1 MAIPRRE
8 LRGHKCL
15 RSGTPINSYDFPQAM
30 HPTSQHPIG
39 GSQQPH
45 TAPRTNNQTDR
56 HTRKPNPGTPA
67 TGHTAPTPRPPCDDH
82 PTQEHATIS
91 RAPGGTTAAS
101 ATQRAHHAHIP
112 SNASPNSVTTRP
124 SLHES
129 HHYHHTDAL
138 PSPEDLNASKLNP
151 TGLSGAL
158 TIYADL
164 IFLCTERVPGQPGL
178 ARSPAPRDRDP
189 TSYTQRHRNADT
201 PATYPAHHPQAN
213 LPNPRTSQT
222 NLSPLLQT
230 PRPSTPFNPTSTQPT
245 LIDPYPI
252 TETPLSEPSTFILSS
267 HTPRSL

>member
-8 LRGHKCL
+8 LRDHKCL
-15 RSGTPINSYDFPQAM
+15 GSGAPINSYDFPQAM

-82 PTQEHATIS
+82 PTQEHATIG
-91 RAPGGTTAAS
+91 RAPGGTTAAP

-129 HHYHHTDAL
+129 HHYHHTHAL
-138 PSPEDLNASKLNP
+138 PSPEDPNTSELNHSLYVLHIPLHRAGP
-151 TGLSGAL
+151 GATGA
-158 TIYADL
+158 
-164 IFLCTERVPGQPGL
+164 GQ
-178 ARSPAPRDRDP
+178 
-189 TSYTQRHRNADT
+189 
-201 PATYPAHHPQAN
+201 ATG
-213 LPNPRTSQT
+213 
-222 NLSPLLQT
+222 T
-230 PRPSTPFNPTSTQPT
+230 PRPRPHK
-245 LIDPYPI
+245 LYP
-252 TETPLSEPSTFILSS
+252 ETPKRRHP
-267 HTPRSL
+267 PRRA